1 MPQDASSALG
11 QQIGALFDEA
21 VLDLLHEL
29 SAPLGFDLMSP
40 SEGKRLHHLTPIHG
54 IPKQIDHIITAKGE
68 ADPLVV
74 IELKWL
80 KDSRHIYDK
89 GGWIEGLAKVKQG
102 NPTVRGALAL
112 LAGHWSPKIIQQ
124 LEFGGGVRAI
134 VMLTVEEMYDLLRQ
148 FGVDIQIDKQ
158 RNAIVD
164 PETALAQFRQLTE
177 TDRTQIKRQIVANQ
191 RLEVE
196 KALENFLTPVDN
208 LLVTSIEVVLK
219 TNQGNV
225 FIQEFASAEKAI
237 QFISEYT
244 GPDAE
249 EKLRQAVKEKK
260 CPYQL
265 SLPQDN

>member
-1 MPQDASSALG
+1 MPKDASSALG
-11 QQIGALFDEA
+11 QKIGELFDEA
-21 VLDLLHEL
+21 VLDLLREL
-29 SAPLGFDLMSP
+29 STPMGFDLMP
-40 SEGKRLHHLTPIHG
+40 SQKGKQLHHLTPIHG
-54 IPKQIDHIITAKGE
+54 IAKQIDHIITATGQS
-68 ADPLVV
+68 DPLVV

-89 GGWIEGLAKVKQG
+89 GGWIGELAKIKQG

-124 LEFGGGVRAI
+124 LEFGGGVRVI
-134 VMLTVEEMYDLLRQ
+134 VMLNVDEMYSLLRQ
-148 FGVDIQIDKQ
+148 HGVDIQIDKQ
-158 RNAIVD
+158 RNAIAD

-177 TDRTQIKRQIVANQ
+177 TARTQIKRQIVANQ

-225 FIQEFASAEKAI
+225 FIREFASAEKAI

-260 CPYQL
+260 GPYQF
-265 SLPQDN
+265 SLPQDD